1 MFLPLCRDASFL
13 ANVKAEVEQNV
24 RRINW
29 HPSVVLWG
37 GNNEIEAS
45 LDWYK
50 PTQSNQPLYTADYVA
65 LFLDTIGGVMKE
77 VGQALLRCLRDLHAT
92 RAVCLHGS
100 SMKPEACLHCPTAG
114 SPVVSLTGSAGLRM

>member
-1 MFLPLCRDASFL
+1 
-13 ANVKAEVEQNV
+13 VKAEVEQNV

-65 LFLDTIGGVMKE
+65 LFLDTIGGVMKD
-77 VGQALLRCLRDLHAT
+77 VSDSNQPQVLADW
-92 RAVCLHGS
+92 S
-100 SMKPEACLHCPTAG
+100 SMAFSRLG
-114 SPVVSLTGSAGLRM
+114 VSMA

>member
-1 MFLPLCRDASFL
+1 M
-13 ANVKAEVEQNV
+13 KAEVEQNV

-65 LFLDTIGGVMKE
+65 LFLDTIGGVMKD
-77 VGQALLRCLRDLHAT
+77 VSDSNQPQVLADW
-92 RAVCLHGS
+92 S
-100 SMKPEACLHCPTAG
+100 SMAFSRLG
-114 SPVVSLTGSAGLRM
+114 VSMA